1 MTGTRAAGEGAP
13 ASRPAARTRPA
24 GVAAPGPI
32 GWGKIV
38 GMPTL
43 RIALAQVNPTVGDL
57 AGNAAIIR
65 ERSRAA
71 AEAGAH
77 LVAFPEMML
86 TGYPVEDL
94 VFRNSFVAGSRAAL
108 DRLAADLVDDRLGDV
123 PVLVGY
129 LDADGPVGATGEARP
144 RRGPRNALAVLH
156 GGRIL
161 ARYFKHH
168 LPNYGVFDED
178 RYFVPGDTLT
188 VVRIGGVDVALTI
201 CEDLWQPGGPFA
213 VARHADVGLVIN
225 VNGSP
230 YELNKDD
237 VRLPLVRRRA
247 TEAGAVVAYVNM
259 VGGQD
264 ELVFDGDSMIVAPDG
279 TLLARA
285 PQFVEHLLVHDVDL
299 PAAGARPAA
308 EAGAEPVP
316 EPATD
321 TPDRMSIVRV
331 QVSAELP
338 APVGPPVAGGVAEP
352 VVDEGEVWQ
361 ALVLGLRDYVRKN
374 GFPSV
379 VLGLSGGID
388 SAVAATIA
396 VDALGPDRVVGVSM
410 PSQFS
415 SEHSRDDAADLA
427 KRTGLDYRVEP
438 IQPMVDSFL
447 ANLSLSG
454 MAVENLQAR
463 VRGVLLMALSN
474 QEGHLVLT
482 TGNKSELAVGYST
495 LYGDSVG
502 GFNPLKDV
510 WKSLVWRLAT
520 WRNAEAVRR
529 GETPPIPENSI
540 RKPPSAELSPGQLDT
555 DTLPDY
561 AVLDA
566 ILVGYVDGDAGR
578 DDLVAAGHDP
588 QVVDRVLRM
597 VDVAEYKRRQSAPG
611 PKISIKAF
619 GRDRRLPITN
629 RWRERP

>member
-1 MTGTRAAGEGAP
+1 
-13 ASRPAARTRPA
+13 
-24 GVAAPGPI
+24 
-32 GWGKIV
+32 
-38 GMPTL
+38 MPTL
-43 RIALAQVNPTVGDL
+43 RLALAQVNPTVGDL
-57 AGNAAIIR
+57 AGNASIVL

-71 AEAGAH
+71 AAAGAH

-94 VFRNSFVAGSRAAL
+94 VFRDSFVAASRAAL
-108 DRLAADLVDDRLGDV
+108 DRLAADLAADGLGGLA
-123 PVLVGY
+123 VLVGY
-129 LDADGPVGATGEARP
+129 LDADGPASAGAAAASSH
-144 RRGPRNALAVLH
+144 GPRNALAVLH
-156 GGRIL
+156 GGRVA

-178 RYFVPGDTLT
+178 RYFVSGDTLT

-213 VARHADVGLVIN
+213 VARRAGVGLVVNI
-225 VNGSP
+225 NGSP

-237 VRLPLVRRRA
+237 LRLPLVRRRA
-247 TEAGAVVAYVNM
+247 AEAGAAIAYVNM

-264 ELVFDGDSMIVAPDG
+264 ELVFDGDSMIVGADG
-279 TLLARA
+279 TLLTRA
-285 PQFVEHLLVHDVDL
+285 PQFVEHLLLHDVELPGGPAETQAPAGDRAGTTPAGVETAHQDSAGTPDDMAITRIHVSDTVPAPAG
-299 PAAGARPAA
+299 PAA
-308 EAGAEPVP
+308 
-316 EPATD
+316 
-321 TPDRMSIVRV
+321 S
-331 QVSAELP
+331 
-338 APVGPPVAGGVAEP
+338 GGVTEP

-361 ALVLGLRDYVRKN
+361 ALVVGLRDYVDKN
-374 GFPSV
+374 GFRSV

-388 SAVAATIA
+388 SAIVAAIA
-396 VDALGPDRVVGVSM
+396 VDALGAGRVVGVSM
-410 PSQFS
+410 PSQYS
-415 SEHSRDDAADLA
+415 SEHSRDDAAELA

-438 IQPMVDSFL
+438 VQPMVDSFL

-454 MAVENLQAR
+454 MSVENLQAR

-520 WRNAEAVRR
+520 WRNAEAARR
-529 GETPPIPENSI
+529 GEPAPIPENSI
-540 RKPPSAELSPGQLDT
+540 SKPPSAELSPGQLDT

-561 AVLDA
+561 SVLDA
-566 ILVGYVDGDAGR
+566 ILAGYVDGDQGR
-578 DDLVAAGHDP
+578 DDLVAEGHDP
-588 QVVDRVLRM
+588 EVVDRVLRM

-611 PKISIKAF
+611 PKISHKSF

-629 RWRERP
+629 RWRERS